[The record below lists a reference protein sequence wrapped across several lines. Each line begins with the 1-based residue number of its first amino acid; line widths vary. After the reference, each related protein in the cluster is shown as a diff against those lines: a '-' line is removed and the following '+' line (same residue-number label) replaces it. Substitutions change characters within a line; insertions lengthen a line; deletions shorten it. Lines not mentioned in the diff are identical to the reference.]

1 MCACSVVSCSLQP
14 HGAHQAPLKSMEF
27 SMHEYCNE
35 FPFPSPGHFTGP
47 GIESSSPASSALEGG
62 LFTTE
67 PPEKHIYS
75 GTKTQI

>member
-1 MCACSVVSCSLQP
+1 MCACSVVSCFLQP
-14 HGAHQAPLKSMEF
+14 HGAHQAPLNSMEF

-47 GIESSSPASSALEGG
+47 GIEFSSPASSALEGG

-67 PPEKHIYS
+67 LPGKHIYS

>member
-1 MCACSVVSCSLQP
+1 
-14 HGAHQAPLKSMEF
+14 
-27 SMHEYCNE
+27 MHEYCNE

-47 GIESSSPASSALEGG
+47 GIESSSASSALEGG

-67 PPEKHIYS
+67 PPGKHIYS

>member
-1 MCACSVVSCSLQP
+1 
-14 HGAHQAPLKSMEF
+14 
-27 SMHEYCNE
+27 MHEYCNE

-67 PPEKHIYS
+67 LPGKHIYS